1 MATCTSQAVISR
13 LVTAN
18 NPTSPNPPKTRYPS
32 PAAEFV
38 LKSFHWENSKMKFAL
53 MPNIRATL
61 LLCAAILFPSAAPL
75 AAQAPAAQSP
85 AAQAS
90 RPAPAR
96 RVNNSFRPR
105 GRHLIYVAL
114 PGSLERPG
122 WANGTGIVVLDADNN
137 YQFVKRIPT
146 WDYAGSMSPEQVSGM
161 AASPVTNLIYV
172 AARGRLGAIDMG
184 TDKMVWSVTLDG
196 NCCERPQVTPDGKIV
211 VVGGDLQDYWY
222 EVDAKTGRLIGKLDA
237 PQSPNSHNLNLS
249 ADGKTAF
256 MSPNNKVM
264 TISDVASRRIIKT
277 IPFPDNIRVFVL
289 NKDSSKIYANN
300 NNFDGFLIADVA
312 SGKVIK
318 KVEVTSVDW
327 KSKWFVTPTPRIP
340 HGCPSHGIALTP
352 DEKEIWLADGVF
364 KTIHIFSNTEDPK
377 EIDTISTPNGTYW
390 LTFGLDGKLAYS
402 SSGDIIDVKTHKV
415 IGQMKDEYGRTM
427 FSEKLLDITFDNG
440 HAQRVSNQFANSFG
454 DYLTAEQLGVGPHVT
469 PVPGS
474 APITLTGVTSSGEQ

>member
-1 MATCTSQAVISR
+1 MHVEIQQQECCAAS
-13 LVTAN
+13 
-18 NPTSPNPPKTRYPS
+18 SPVEEWNM
-32 PAAEFV
+32 
-38 LKSFHWENSKMKFAL
+38 KSKLNSER
-53 MPNIRATL
+53 PATL
-61 LLCAAILFPSAAPL
+61 LFCGAMILLCGAAAV
-75 AAQAPAAQSP
+75 AQAP
-85 AAQAS
+85 
-90 RPAPAR
+90 RPAP

-122 WANGTGIVVLDADNN
+122 WSSGVGIVVLDADNN

-146 WDYAGSMSPEQVSGM
+146 WEYAGSMSPEQVSGM

-184 TDKMVWSVTLDG
+184 TDKMVWSVTLDDH
-196 NCCERPQVTPDGKIV
+196 CCERPQVTPDGKIV

-222 EVDAKTGRLIGKLDA
+222 EVDAKTGKLIGKLEA
-237 PQSPNSHNLNLS
+237 PESPNSHNLNLS

-264 TISDVASRRIIKT
+264 TISDVASRKVIKT
-277 IPFPDNIRVFVL
+277 IRFPDNIRVFVL
-289 NKDSSKIYANN
+289 NKDSTKIYANN

-318 KVEVTSVDW
+318 TVEVTSVDW
-327 KSKWFVTPTPRIP
+327 KSKWNVVPTPRIP

-352 DEKEIWLADGVF
+352 DEKEIWLADGIF
-364 KTIHIFSNTEDPK
+364 KTIHIFSNTNDPK
-377 EIDTISTPNGTYW
+377 EIDTIDTPAGTYW

-402 SSGDIIDVKTHKV
+402 SSGDIIDVKTHKIV
-415 IGQMKDEYGRTM
+415 GQMKDEYGRTM
-427 FSEKLLDITFDNG
+427 YSEKLLDITFDNG

-454 DYLTAEQLGVGPHVT
+454 DYQTAEQLGVGPHVT
-469 PVPGS
+469 PMPGS
-474 APITLTGVTSSGEQ
+474 APITVTGVNTVNAQ